1 MLGGTGTP
9 HLTHLVIM
17 VVVIVVVMMLI
28 RVMMIRMIV
37 VVMMLIR
44 VMMVMAIEGNEK
56 PSLHGDDLQR
66 EELSAPRPL
75 CGPDTRDDGPN
86 GSYDD
91 TFLLATF
98 FRD

>member
-1 MLGGTGTP
+1 
-9 HLTHLVIM
+9 
-17 VVVIVVVMMLI
+17 MMS
-28 RVMMIRMIV
+28 
-37 VVMMLIR
+37 IR

-86 GSYDD
+86 GSNDD
-91 TFLLATF
+91 MFFLPAF
-98 FRD
+98 IRE

>member
-9 HLTHLVIM
+9 HLTHLAMM
-17 VVVIVVVMMLI
+17 VV
-28 RVMMIRMIV
+28 VMMIRMIV

-44 VMMVMAIEGNEK
+44 VMMVMAIEGNQK

-75 CGPDTRDDGPN
+75 CGRDTRDDGPE
-86 GSYDD
+86 GSNDD
-91 TFLLATF
+91 MFLLLTLI
-98 FRD
+98 RG